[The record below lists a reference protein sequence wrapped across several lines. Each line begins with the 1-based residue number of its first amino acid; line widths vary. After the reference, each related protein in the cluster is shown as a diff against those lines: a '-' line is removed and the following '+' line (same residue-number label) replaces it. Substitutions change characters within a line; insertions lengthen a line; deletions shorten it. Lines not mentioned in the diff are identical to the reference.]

1 VWADPAAYDTTTRK
15 LADLFRENFKKYEFG
30 VSAEIKAASSMK
42 IGVVGCGMV
51 GATSAYALVMSGVG
65 REIVLVD
72 VNRARAEAEANDI
85 YHAVPFAHP
94 LTVRAGEYA
103 DLDGARVV
111 VIAGG
116 VAQKP
121 DETRLQLLQRN
132 ADVFRQ
138 IVPSVLR
145 VEPDALLL
153 VVTNP
158 VDVMTHL
165 AASFAADFGVPDTR
179 VFGSGTTLDTAR
191 FRALLGRHFD
201 VDPQHV
207 HAYVIGEHGDSE
219 VLVWSQATIAGL
231 SLDEFVKVHGTPL
244 TGDERRHIDENVRH
258 AAYQIIAGKGATY
271 YGIGSAVA
279 RIVDVLL
286 HDQRAVLTICSRIA
300 GVPDC
305 DGVTLALPH
314 LVGGE
319 GVLATIPLALDEA
332 EREGL
337 RRSAGVLRKAIASLK
352 AS

>member
-1 VWADPAAYDTTTRK
+1 
-15 LADLFRENFKKYEFG
+15 
-30 VSAEIKAASSMK
+30 MK
-42 IGVVGCGMV
+42 IGIVGCGMV
-51 GATSAYALVMSGVG
+51 GSTAAYALVMSGVG

-72 VNRARAEAEANDI
+72 LNRARAEAEANDI

-94 LTVRAGEYA
+94 LTVRPGDYA
-103 DLDGARVV
+103 DLAGSKVV

-121 DETRLQLLQRN
+121 GETRLQLLQRN

-145 VEPDALLL
+145 HAPEAVLL

-158 VDVMTHL
+158 VDIMTHL
-165 AASFAADFGVPDTR
+165 AARFAADFGVPHTR
-179 VFGSGTTLDTAR
+179 VIGSGTTLDTAR
-191 FRALLGRHFD
+191 FRTLLGRHFG
-201 VDPQHV
+201 VDSHHV
-207 HAYVIGEHGDSE
+207 HGYVIGEHGDSE

-231 SLDEFVKVHGTPL
+231 SLDEFAKVHGKPL
-244 TGDERRHIDENVRH
+244 TATDRAQVDEQVRR
-258 AAYQIIAGKGATY
+258 AAYHIIAGKGATY

-286 HDQRAVLTICSRIA
+286 HDQRAILTICCRID

-314 LVGGE
+314 LVGGD
-319 GVLATIPLALDEA
+319 GALATIPLSLDTT

-337 RRSAGVLRKAIASLK
+337 SRSAAVLREAIASLNLK
-352 AS
+352 

>member
-1 VWADPAAYDTTTRK
+1 
-15 LADLFRENFKKYEFG
+15 
-30 VSAEIKAASSMK
+30 MK
-42 IGVVGCGMV
+42 IGIVGCGMV
-51 GATSAYALVMSGVG
+51 GSTSAYALLMSGVG
-65 REIVLVD
+65 REIVMVD

-85 YHAVPFAHP
+85 HHAVPFAHP

-103 DLDGARVV
+103 DLAEARVV

-121 DETRLQLLQRN
+121 GETRLQLLQRN
-132 ADVFRQ
+132 VEVFGQ

-145 VEPDALLL
+145 VAPDAVLL

-158 VDVMTHL
+158 VDIMTHL
-165 AASFAADFGVPDTR
+165 AARFAAEFGIPHAR

-191 FRALLGRHFD
+191 FRGLLGRHFE

-231 SLDEFVKVHGTPL
+231 SLDEFVNVRGTPL
-244 TGDERRHIDENVRH
+244 TADERREIDKNVRH
-258 AAYQIIAGKGATY
+258 AAYQIISGKGATY

-279 RIVDVLL
+279 RIVDVVL
-286 HDQRAVLTICSRIA
+286 HDQRAILTICSRIT

-305 DGVTLALPH
+305 EGVTLALPH
-314 LVGGE
+314 LVGGD
-319 GVLATIPLALDEA
+319 GVLATIPLALDGM

-337 RRSAGVLRKAIASLK
+337 RRSAGVVREAIASLK
-352 AS
+352 

>member
-1 VWADPAAYDTTTRK
+1 
-15 LADLFRENFKKYEFG
+15 
-30 VSAEIKAASSMK
+30 
-42 IGVVGCGMV
+42 MV
-51 GATSAYALVMSGVG
+51 GSTSAYALVMSGVG

-72 VNRARAEAEANDI
+72 LNRKRAEAEANDI
-85 YHAVPFAHP
+85 YHAVPFANP
-94 LTVRAGEYA
+94 LTVRAGDYP
-103 DLDGARVV
+103 DLAGAKVV

-121 DETRLQLLQRN
+121 EETRLQLLQRN

-138 IVPSVLR
+138 IVPSVLKYA
-145 VEPDALLL
+145 PDVVLL

-158 VDVMTHL
+158 VDIMTHL
-165 AASFAADFGVPDTR
+165 AAHFAAEFNVPHTR
-179 VFGSGTTLDTAR
+179 VIGSGTTLDTAR

-201 VDPQHV
+201 VDPHHV

-219 VLVWSQATIAGL
+219 VLAWSQASIAGL
-231 SLDEFVKVHGTPL
+231 HLNEFSQVHGKAL
-244 TGDERRHIDENVRH
+244 TDADRKQIDENVRR

-286 HDQRAVLTICSRIA
+286 HDQRAILSICCRIA

-314 LVGGE
+314 LVGGD
-319 GVLATIPLALDEA
+319 GALATIPLVLSTA
-332 EREGL
+332 EHQGL
-337 RRSAGVLRKAIASLK
+337 RRSSAIIREAIQSLGI
-352 AS
+352 APGR